1 MSMPEAI
8 TAFFEE
14 YGFYINIAFGA
25 LIFIG
30 FTALRNKIAAFLL
43 KIIAKILSTKLCFV
57 MGMVMPAI

>member
-1 MSMPEAI
+1 MPEAI

-30 FTALRNKIAAFLL
+30 FTALRNKIARVF
-43 KIIAKILSTKLCFV
+43 AKDNRKNTVCKKSRNAAKGLS
-57 MGMVMPAI
+57 AA